1 MHIRAIVDDGYDV
14 DNQSIYL
21 ELAPTMTHTI
31 QALLDANL
39 LSAEAV
45 EQWNQELGA
54 EVYNTVAA

>member
-31 QALLDANL
+31 DALLDAGL
-39 LSAEAV
+39 ITAETV

-54 EVYNTVAA
+54 EVYTTVAA